1 MKEEASPP
9 RATSEASPPSGLFL
23 LSGVLLT
30 IALLVGL
37 AREQNWGQRLFALK
51 IRTADAEGLRP
62 GMEVRI
68 AGLPVG
74 KVKGLRLGNDARA
87 EIELE
92 VQERYRHLVGPRSH
106 AYQGQDGLVGEHF
119 VAITP
124 DTASDLPVRRAPV
137 ELPFENSPN
146 LRTLLKGI
154 EQTRG
159 TLQRTLDHTNV
170 LAARDVPRT
179 LTEMR
184 QSLQTLSRLSGRME
198 KETEATA
205 PEIRRTLR
213 QVDQTAAT
221 ARRTADTA
229 TSTAISARRVAD
241 EASQTLGSSRPLVLR
256 ILRDVQAVTG
266 VAEGLLRSLLGSGVL
281 GDPEGKG
288 PRPEAPVEPAQEP
301 RRHE

>member
-1 MKEEASPP
+1 VREEPGTP
-9 RATSEASPPSGLFL
+9 RPAGADSRPSALFL
-23 LSGVLLT
+23 VSGVLLA

-37 AREQNWGQRLFALK
+37 AREQNWGQKLFALK
-51 IRTADAEGLRP
+51 VRTSDAEGLRP

-74 KVKGLRLGNDARA
+74 KVKNLQLGHDAKV

-92 VQERYRHLVGPRSH
+92 VQERYRNLVGPRSR
-106 AYQGQDGLVGEHF
+106 AYQGQDGFVGDHF
-119 VAITP
+119 VVITP
-124 DTASDLPVRRAPV
+124 DTERNLPVRKTPV
-137 ELPFENSPN
+137 DLPYEPSPN
-146 LRTLLKGI
+146 LRNLLKGI
-154 EQTRG
+154 ETTRG

-179 LTEMR
+179 LAEMR
-184 QSLQTLSRLSGRME
+184 QSLQTLSRLSGRVQ

-229 TSTAISARRVAD
+229 TSTAISARRAAD
-241 EASQTLGSSRPLVLR
+241 EASQTLGSSRPLLLR
-256 ILRDVQAVTG
+256 ILRDVQGITG
-266 VAEGLLRSLLGSGVL
+266 VAKGLLHSLLGSEAL
-281 GDPEGKG
+281 GGPDDKA
-288 PRPEAPVEPAQEP
+288 PRPDAPGDAPPALPERP
-301 RRHE
+301 

>member
-1 MKEEASPP
+1 MREEPGTP
-9 RATSEASPPSGLFL
+9 RSTGADSRPSALFL
-23 LSGVLLT
+23 ISGVLLA

-37 AREQNWGQRLFALK
+37 AREQNWGQKLFALK
-51 IRTADAEGLRP
+51 VRTSDAEGLRP

-74 KVKGLRLGNDARA
+74 KVKDLQLGDDAKV

-92 VQERYRHLVGPRSH
+92 VQERYRHLVGPRSR
-106 AYQGQDGLVGEHF
+106 AYQGQDGFVGDHF
-119 VAITP
+119 VVITP
-124 DTASDLPVRRAPV
+124 DTERDMPVRRTPV
-137 ELPFENSPN
+137 DLPYEPSPN
-146 LRTLLKGI
+146 LRNLLKGI
-154 EQTRG
+154 ETTRG

-179 LTEMR
+179 LAEMR
-184 QSLQTLSRLSGRME
+184 QSLQTLSRLSGRVQ

-229 TSTAISARRVAD
+229 TSTAISARRAAD
-241 EASQTLGSSRPLVLR
+241 EASQTLGSSRPLLLR

-266 VAEGLLRSLLGSGVL
+266 VAKGLLHSLLGSEALSGP
-281 GDPEGKG
+281 DGKA
-288 PRPEAPVEPAQEP
+288 PRPEAPGDAPPALPERP
-301 RRHE
+301 

>member
-1 MKEEASPP
+1 MREEPGTP
-9 RATSEASPPSGLFL
+9 RPAGADSRPSALFL
-23 LSGVLLT
+23 ISGVLLA

-37 AREQNWGQRLFALK
+37 AREQNWGQKLFALK
-51 IRTADAEGLRP
+51 VRTSDAEGLRP

-74 KVKGLRLGNDARA
+74 KVKNLQLGDDAKV

-92 VQERYRHLVGPRSH
+92 VQERYRHLVGPRSR
-106 AYQGQDGLVGEHF
+106 AYQGQDGFVGDHF
-119 VAITP
+119 VVITP
-124 DTASDLPVRRAPV
+124 DTERDLPVRKTPV
-137 ELPFENSPN
+137 DLPYEPSPN
-146 LRTLLKGI
+146 LRNLLKGI
-154 EQTRG
+154 ETTRG

-179 LTEMR
+179 LAEMR
-184 QSLQTLSRLSGRME
+184 QSLQTLSRLSGRVQ

-229 TSTAISARRVAD
+229 TSTAISARRAAD
-241 EASQTLGSSRPLVLR
+241 EASQTLGSSRPLLLR

-266 VAEGLLRSLLGSGVL
+266 VAKGLLHSLLGSEAL
-281 GDPEGKG
+281 GGPDDKA
-288 PRPEAPVEPAQEP
+288 PRPDAPDDAPPALPERP
-301 RRHE
+301 